1 MRAFA
6 RLHSP
11 YFGVVYNTWPPCC
24 VAEFS
29 ESVLVSS
36 AAESP
41 DEELLRSC
49 QAVVVAGSGGA
60 AVPQAARLA
69 TRCRA
74 AGASVVL
81 ALALGATGHVFVD
94 HGDSF
99 AFDDPTGEPPATL
112 MVESITRDSPAV
124 ITVAEDHRHGLEPGD
139 CVTFSGLQGMTAL
152 NVGEPR
158 PATVTG
164 PSSFTIPDD
173 TRRVPQRL
181 QQAEDALVQH
191 LMLEPHR
198 AGGYIHRHRPAT
210 EIHFDSYTDSLSA
223 PALVHWD
230 PARPG
235 RSCQLHATFQAVA
248 AFYGGSHGGA
258 VALPPPTA
266 EDLLQLVSHAA
277 PSRDGAQPATS
288 NGSVRPPGS
297 TSRDCS
303 TVSHGDSNG
312 AAAAPSH
319 DNRAEEPSLPNE
331 ALLHAV
337 AAGMDVDF
345 APLIAILG
353 GIAAQEAVK
362 ACTRRHTPIRQ
373 WLHLDVLDSL
383 PDQWPNSHPALEQQL
398 AASKWL
404 VVGAGAIGCEA
415 VKTMVLMGVGA
426 RAEGGA
432 IVLADSDRVARSN
445 LPSQCLFRTADLGQ
459 HKAAAAAAAVR
470 GLRPS
475 ANIVAIAASFVGE
488 GTGDTAPSAYLSRIS
503 GVLSAVDT
511 ARARLDIDAKCVLH
525 RVPLIDGGKHGTKG
539 SVQAFVPRE
548 SEMYASTQDP
558 PEHREPQICT
568 LKNFPYSVEHAVLW
582 AADLFDSLFKR
593 RPEDVN
599 AYLSSKVH
607 DPTIPEGGSGP
618 PSSRVPLL
626 ETLRDALLR
635 HRPLGFEA
643 CMEWARL
650 LFEDL
655 FSNAIK
661 QLGHNFPPGMTT
673 SAGAPFWSGTKR
685 FPAPLSFS
693 LQDPCHMD
701 FVVAAANLQATVYG
715 LRGCKDRTIFAQF
728 LSTVVVPPF
737 EPKDGVRIAVTDAED
752 RGLQQKAGLDSKEV
766 VDAKEACRLL
776 FQELPTPAS
785 LAVSSITPLLYRFL
799 CQFTCIGYR
808 LSPIDY
814 DPDDEQYFHNDF
826 VTAAAWLRAAN
837 YGIPQPDRLAV
848 QISTQ
853 AVARSSEL
861 LVRAAA
867 AAKQQQSQEASVLQL
882 TSPSVDKSMLL
893 LQARVIAGR
902 IIPAVITTAAVAGG
916 LMCLELCK
924 SVLAKPLAARRH
936 TFFSLALG
944 MFVPAQLTVAV
955 QYKVARAHGEPLE
968 WTLWDRFEMEGAGLT
983 LEGFLT
989 TFKQQHG
996 LEVTMMS
1003 YGKSLLY
1010 AEFLSKK
1017 KLQERMRMLLLELV
1031 ETVGK
1036 VPAAGNLDSL
1046 TFSISCSDAN
1056 DEDVEV
1062 PDITVQI
1069 R

>member
-1 MRAFA
+1 M
-6 RLHSP
+6 
-11 YFGVVYNTWPPCC
+11 VYNTWALHC
-24 VAEFS
+24 VAELN
-29 ESVLVSS
+29 ESLLVSS
-36 AAESP
+36 AAEPP

-60 AVPQAARLA
+60 ALPQAARLA
-69 TRCRA
+69 VRCRA

-81 ALALGATGHVFVD
+81 TLALGATGHVFVD

-112 MVESITRDSPAV
+112 MVESITRDFPAV

-152 NVGEPR
+152 NGGEPR

-173 TRRVPQRL
+173 TRQVPPRL
-181 QQAEDALVQH
+181 RQAEDALIQH
-191 LMLEPHR
+191 LKLEPHR
-198 AGGYIHRHRPAT
+198 AAGYIHRHRPTT
-210 EIHFDSYTDSLSA
+210 EIHFDSYTDSLRA

-235 RSCQLHATFQAVA
+235 RSRQLHATFQAVA
-248 AFYGGSHGGA
+248 AFYGGNLGGA
-258 VALPPPTA
+258 VALLPPTA

-277 PSRDGAQPATS
+277 PLRDGAQPATS

-303 TVSHGDSNG
+303 TGSYGDSNG
-312 AAAAPSH
+312 AAAAPLPN
-319 DNRAEEPSLPNE
+319 DRAEEPSLPDE

-337 AAGMDVDF
+337 AAGMDVDV

-415 VKTMVLMGVGA
+415 AKTMVLMGVGA

-432 IVLADSDRVARSN
+432 IILADSDRVARSN
-445 LPSQCLFRTADLGQ
+445 LPSQCLFRAADLGQ
-459 HKAAAAAAAVR
+459 HKAAAAAATLR

-475 ANIVAIAASFVGE
+475 ANIVAVAAHFVGE
-488 GTGDTAPSAYLSRIS
+488 GTGDTAPSAYLSRVS
-503 GVLSAVDT
+503 GVLSAVDS
-511 ARARLDIDAKCVLH
+511 ARSRLDIDAKCVLH

-539 SVQAFVPRE
+539 SMQAFVPRE
-548 SEMYASTQDP
+548 SEIYASTQDP

-582 AADLFDSLFKR
+582 AADHFDSLFKR

-599 AYLSSKVH
+599 AYLSSKAH
-607 DPTIPEGGSGP
+607 DPTVPEGGSGP

-673 SAGAPFWSGTKR
+673 SSGAPFWSGTKR

-701 FVVAAANLQATVYG
+701 FIVAAANLQATVYG
-715 LRGCKDRTIFAQF
+715 LRGCKDRTIFAHF

-752 RGLQQKAGLDSKEV
+752 RGLQQKAALDGKEV

-785 LAVSSITPLLYRFL
+785 LA
-799 CQFTCIGYR
+799 GYR

-814 DPDDEQYFHNDF
+814 DPDDEHCFHNDF
-826 VTAAAWLRAAN
+826 VTAAAQLRAAN
-837 YGIPQPDRLAV
+837 YGIPQPDRLA
-848 QISTQ
+848 
-853 AVARSSEL
+853 
-861 LVRAAA
+861 
-867 AAKQQQSQEASVLQL
+867 
-882 TSPSVDKSMLL
+882 
-893 LQARVIAGR
+893 ARVIAGR

-936 TFFSLALG
+936 TFFNLALG
-944 MFVPAQLTVAV
+944 MFVPAQLTAAV

-968 WTLWDRFEMEGAGLT
+968 WTLWDRFEMEGAGLS

-989 TFKQQHG
+989 RFKQQHG

-1036 VPAAGNLDSL
+1036 VPAAGSLDSL

-1056 DEDVEV
+1056 EEDVEV

-1069 R
+1069 RWDRVAMPYRVTILIGDMNLFRG